1 MKRTET
7 LAAIENKEEAAEV
20 MKFGLSQLCGGCYI
34 FMVCSTHV
42 EWLPKYYQMGY
53 RNQ

>member
-1 MKRTET
+1 MEDFKSIHIDPEKNIFR
-7 LAAIENKEEAAEV
+7 
-20 MKFGLSQLCGGCYI
+20 LSQLCGGCYI